1 MTLAALFLYSSM
13 DLPVLYPINE
23 EMADIKV
30 SLDWS
35 SNASQAFYKMFDL
48 VENNI
53 FGGRFFFKLKFQRFS
68 KINFSCQ
75 CCLKSK
81 DNLLV
86 NCNEI
91 DQKAFVFYRVI
102 NLFSH
107 VQFSL
112 ELIFNVL
119 LNSHIWEKKSIFL

>member
-13 DLPVLYPINE
+13 DLPVLFPINE

-30 SLDWS
+30 SLGWS
-35 SNASQAFYKMFDL
+35 SNVSQTFYKMFDL
-48 VENNI
+48 VENII
-53 FGGRFFFKLKFQRFS
+53 FGGRFFLKIKFQRFS
-68 KINFSCQ
+68 KKNLSCQ

-91 DQKAFVFYRVI
+91 DQKVFA
-102 NLFSH
+102 
-107 VQFSL
+107 
-112 ELIFNVL
+112 E
-119 LNSHIWEKKSIFL
+119 